1 MSNPIFI
8 DVSRLGV
15 RATDEALEYIYKSN
29 HDHDGGIWH
38 PHESPLLRRM
48 IELFTK
54 RGLDRLEHV
63 RAQILAWEAGEHHKP
78 SSVQP
83 VGAPPMMERWTP
95 DELSLVRIYLE
106 ALPPAQWTIDDHMM
120 GVEYVVQ
127 RYLPA
132 DELRS
137 EADWLAAKSGM
148 MGKVQANMA
157 AKATTVQADVLLAA
171 LPSTVA
177 AATTQFSLSGAFKR
191 VLEYGKARAAENVRA
206 ITESVRHQ
214 LRSTIV
220 QHLYDQEVGQ
230 SSSTLQT
237 KLFDKFA
244 TLNRDWRRIAV
255 TEAGE
260 CQLQGLVA
268 STKPGSKLKRVEQY
282 ANACAFCRK
291 IDGVVATV
299 VSPDAD
305 NKDPDTQIWVGKTNI
320 GRSASPRKRVGDTLV
335 ARTADEMWWLPAGT
349 AHPHC
354 RGRWVAVIDD
364 EEGEDADFGDWLR
377 ATLS

>member
-8 DVSRLGV
+8 DVSRIGQQ
-15 RATDEALEYIYKSN
+15 ATDDALEFLYKST

-63 RAQILAWEAGEHHKP
+63 KNQIIAWESGTLHKP
-78 SSVQP
+78 SAVVP
-83 VGAPPMMERWTP
+83 PAPGMMERWTP

-106 ALPPAQWTIDDHMM
+106 ALPPADWTLDDHMM
-120 GVEYVVQ
+120 AVEWVIQ

-132 DELRS
+132 DELRT
-137 EADWLAAKSGM
+137 EADWLATKSTM
-148 MGKVQANMA
+148 MGRVQANMDGKVS
-157 AKATTVQADVLLAA
+157 AKQADVLLAA
-171 LPSTVA
+171 LPSAAHTATVK
-177 AATTQFSLSGAFKR
+177 FNLMGSFRK

-214 LRSTIV
+214 LRTVIV
-220 QHLYDQEVGQ
+220 QHLYDVDFGATP
-230 SSSTLQT
+230 STLQA

-268 STKPGSKLKRVEQY
+268 SMKPGTKLKRVEQY
-282 ANACAFCRK
+282 ANACQFCQR
-291 IDGVVATV
+291 INGVVATV
-299 VSPDAD
+299 VAADAPE
-305 NKDPDTQIWVGKTNI
+305 KDPDKQIWVGKTNV

-335 ARTADEMWWLPAGT
+335 ARTPDEMWWLPAGT

-354 RGRWVAVIDD
+354 RGRWIALPDAEPGDD
-364 EEGEDADFGDWLR
+364 PDFQEWLDK
-377 ATLS
+377 TLLS